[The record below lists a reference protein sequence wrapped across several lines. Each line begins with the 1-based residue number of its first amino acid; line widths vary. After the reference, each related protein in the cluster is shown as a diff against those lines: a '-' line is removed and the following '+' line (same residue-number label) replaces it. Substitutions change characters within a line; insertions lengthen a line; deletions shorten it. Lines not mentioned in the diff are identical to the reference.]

1 MFKQKEN
8 HHLFYN
14 IQEPDNRYKSS
25 DNEKDSVVVEHTS
38 WINLTGLMMKKRR
51 HKRRHTE

>member
-14 IQEPDNRYKSS
+14 IQETDNRYKYS
-25 DNEKDSVVVEHTS
+25 DNEQDSVVVEHTS
-38 WINLTGLMMKKRR
+38 WINLTSLNDEKEKTQKKA
-51 HKRRHTE
+51 H